1 VKNDPQRR
9 KEHEANAGVHH
20 VFDVHFGS
28 SFGEGVCMRWSNEQ
42 LEAHL
47 NAHRN
52 KANLAQERQKKE
64 NDAQRSRSKPVAR
77 SKRVL
82 KVLTEDQ
89 EQITLMSWARRVK
102 FGNGRLSDYLIHI
115 PNGGSRNIIEAAKFK
130 KMGVKAGVPDL
141 QLLVPNGL
149 IHGLWIEL
157 KSKTGKLQPSQRL
170 MMQRLEEQGY
180 LCKVCFGADEA
191 INEIKKYLC
200 LNGGE

>member
-1 VKNDPQRR
+1 MGQIMNTTF
-9 KEHEANAGVHH
+9 KE
-20 VFDVHFGS
+20 
-28 SFGEGVCMRWSNEQ
+28 
-42 LEAHL
+42 
-47 NAHRN
+47 
-52 KANLAQERQKKE
+52 
-64 NDAQRSRSKPVAR
+64 AQRSRSKAVAR
-77 SKRVL
+77 SKRVQ

-89 EQITLMSWARRVK
+89 EQITLMSWAHSVK

-157 KSKTGKLQPSQRL
+157 KSKIGKLQPSQRL

>member
-1 VKNDPQRR
+1 MTTFK
-9 KEHEANAGVHH
+9 
-20 VFDVHFGS
+20 
-28 SFGEGVCMRWSNEQ
+28 
-42 LEAHL
+42 
-47 NAHRN
+47 
-52 KANLAQERQKKE
+52 
-64 NDAQRSRSKPVAR
+64 DAQRIRSKPVAR
-77 SKRVL
+77 SKRVQ

-89 EQITLMSWARRVK
+89 EQITLMSWAHRVK

-180 LCKVCFGADEA
+180 MCKVCFGADEA